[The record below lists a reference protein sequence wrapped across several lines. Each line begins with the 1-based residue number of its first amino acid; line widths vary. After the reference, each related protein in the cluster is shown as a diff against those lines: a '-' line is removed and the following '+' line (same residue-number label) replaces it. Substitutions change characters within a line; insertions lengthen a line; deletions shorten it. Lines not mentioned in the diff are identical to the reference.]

1 MECKCRARVSRYVVD
16 GVNHLQIDIMVLIFY
31 LFTNLLQRLLATGKR
46 NGIGISTRRRKISR
60 GMSGSMCD
68 GSMITATGGMGGQE
82 RHLQ

>member
-1 MECKCRARVSRYVVD
+1 MRMQSESIQVCSRWSEPPAANRYN
-16 GVNHLQIDIMVLIFY
+16 GVNFFII
-31 LFTNLLQRLLATGKR
+31 TNLLQRLLATGKR